1 MTPAAQTSDPRSR
14 QASVATEKSLPS
26 WLLADDPR
34 HSARPIDSVS
44 VAALAYLALPNLIFL
59 AGWLRWPFA
68 AFFSLLLLWSARTA
82 IDWRQVRWRCPYRAA
97 PALLIVATAF
107 AWCALGGA
115 GHFLAAPI
123 DWMVRDT
130 VLGDLV
136 FGEWPVAYAAK
147 EGTYYILRSAIG
159 YFLPA
164 AVVAKALG
172 VASADLALYLWTV
185 LGTAIFLFSLPL
197 PRRPGAGLALA
208 LLLVVSFSGM
218 DLLGVLASQGEWPEL
233 PVRLEWWTRFSYS
246 SLAAHLYWAPN
257 HALPIWLAS
266 ALFYRHWQHPAFP
279 GFALL
284 LLALLPIW
292 TPFGLPALLPFI
304 ALAVLQ
310 FLAEPR
316 RRPLPVVPLL
326 VMILMVT
333 LMARFLGMDVD
344 GIGTAPPL
352 AGATG
357 TASETATRDHLLAY
371 LAFVALEFGALA
383 LALWSRLRHS
393 RGILLFAT
401 LTLLLLPLLS
411 FGPSNDLL
419 LRASLASLVML
430 LLLTL
435 SVLRSAGRPTLD
447 LGYPWLIVLI
457 LLIGAFTPFHEAAR
471 ATMVPRWPPSYLQNL
486 VEQQGGSFP
495 PHYVARLDRPDMRLL
510 LREPSLTPDRERRR
524 TASSGGQR
532 ER

>member
-1 MTPAAQTSDPRSR
+1 MTPAVQSRDPGSGP
-14 QASVATEKSLPS
+14 ALATTGKPQPS
-26 WLLADDPR
+26 WLLAHDPL
-34 HSARPIDSVS
+34 HSATPIDSVS
-44 VAALAYLALPNLIFL
+44 VAALLYLALPNLIFF
-59 AGWLRWPFA
+59 AGWFRWPFA
-68 AFFSLLLLWSARTA
+68 ALFSLLLLWSARRA
-82 IDWRQVRWRCPYRAA
+82 LDWQHLSWRFPYGRTTT
-97 PALLIVATAF
+97 LLIVATAF

-123 DWMVRDT
+123 DWMVRDA

-136 FGEWPVAYAAK
+136 FGAWPVAYAEK

-164 AVVAKALG
+164 AVVAKALS
-172 VASADLALYLWTV
+172 VASADPALYLWTV
-185 LGTAIFLFSLPL
+185 VGTALFLFSLPL

-208 LLLVVSFSGM
+208 LLLVLSFSGM
-218 DLLGVLASQGEWPEL
+218 DLLGLLAYQGDWPEL

-257 HALPIWLAS
+257 HALPICLAS
-266 ALFYRHWQHPAFP
+266 TLFYRHWQHPAFP

-310 FLAEPR
+310 FLTGP

-326 VMILMVT
+326 VLILMVA
-333 LMARFLGMDVD
+333 LMARFLGMDIG

-383 LALWSRLRHS
+383 LALWPRLRHS
-393 RGILLFAT
+393 LGILLFAT
-401 LTLLLLPLLS
+401 LTLLLLPWLS

-435 SVLRSAGRPTLD
+435 SVLRSAGRPAVD
-447 LGYPWLIVLI
+447 VGYPWLIVLI

-471 ATMVPRWPPSYLQNL
+471 ATMVPRWPPSYVQNL
-486 VEQQGGSFP
+486 VEQQGGNFP
-495 PHYVARLDRPDMRLL
+495 PHYVARLDRPDVRLL

-524 TASSGGQR
+524 AASPGGQR
-532 ER
+532 QR

>member
-1 MTPAAQTSDPRSR
+1 LTPAAQTSDSKSR
-14 QASVATEKSLPS
+14 QASVASEKRLPS
-26 WLLADDPR
+26 WLLARDPR
-34 HSARPIDSVS
+34 HPARPIDSVS

-68 AFFSLLLLWSARTA
+68 VFFSLLLLWSARTA
-82 IDWRQVRWRCPYRAA
+82 IDWRQVRWRCPYGAA
-97 PALLIVATAF
+97 PALVIVSTAF

-123 DWMVRDT
+123 DWMVRDA

-136 FGEWPVAYAAK
+136 FGDWPVSYAEK
-147 EGTYYILRSAIG
+147 DGIHHILRSAIG

-172 VASADLALYLWTV
+172 IASADLALYLWTA
-185 LGTAIFLFSLPL
+185 LGTALFLFSLPL

-218 DLLGVLASQGEWPEL
+218 DLLGVLAYQGDWPEL

-279 GFALL
+279 GLALL

-292 TPFGLPALLPFI
+292 TPFGLPALLSFI
-304 ALAVLQ
+304 LLAVLQ
-310 FLAEPR
+310 LLAEPS
-316 RRPLPVVPLL
+316 RPLPIVPLL

-333 LMARFLGMDVD
+333 LMARFLGMDIG
-344 GIGTAPPL
+344 GIGAVPPL
-352 AGATG
+352 AGAAG

-371 LAFVALEFGALA
+371 FAFVALEFGALA
-383 LALWSRLRHS
+383 LALWPRLYHS
-393 RGILLFAT
+393 RDILLCAT

-435 SVLRSAGRPTLD
+435 SVLRSAGRPTV
-447 LGYPWLIVLI
+447 GMRYPWLIVLM

-471 ATMVPRWPPSYLQNL
+471 ATMVPRWPPSYVQNL

-510 LREPSLTPDRERRR
+510 LREPSLTPDHERRR
-524 TASSGGQR
+524 AASTGGQR
-532 ER
+532 GR

>member
-1 MTPAAQTSDPRSR
+1 M
-14 QASVATEKSLPS
+14 
-26 WLLADDPR
+26 LAHDRR
-34 HSARPIDSVS
+34 HSAKPIDLVS

-68 AFFSLLLLWSARTA
+68 VFFSLLLLWSARSA
-82 IDWRQVRWRCPYRAA
+82 VDWRQVRWHCPYRAA

-123 DWMVRDT
+123 DWMVRDA

-136 FGEWPVAYAAK
+136 FGDWPVAYAEK
-147 EGTYYILRSAIG
+147 EGTYFILRSAIG

-172 VASADLALYLWTV
+172 IASADLTLYLWTV
-185 LGTAIFLFSLPL
+185 LGTALFLFSLPL
-197 PRRPGAGLALA
+197 PRRPGAGLTLA

-218 DLLGVLASQGEWPEL
+218 DLLGVLAYQGDWPEV

-246 SLAAHLYWAPN
+246 SLSAHLYWAPN
-257 HALPIWLAS
+257 HALPICLAS

-284 LLALLPIW
+284 LLALLTIW
-292 TPFGLPALLPFI
+292 TPFSLPALLPLI
-304 ALAVLQ
+304 LLAVLQ
-310 FLAEPR
+310 FLSQPQQAP
-316 RRPLPVVPLL
+316 PTVVPLL
-326 VMILMVT
+326 VTILMVS
-333 LMARFLGMDVD
+333 LMVRFLSMDIG
-344 GIGTAPPL
+344 GIGTTPPL

-357 TASETATRDHLLAY
+357 TANETATRDHILAY
-371 LAFVALEFGALA
+371 LIFVALEFGALA
-383 LALWSRLRHS
+383 LALWSRLQHS
-393 RGILLFAT
+393 RGILLFAS

-419 LRASLASLVML
+419 LRVSLASLTML
-430 LLLTL
+430 MLLTL

-447 LGYPWLIVLI
+447 LGYPWLIVLM
-457 LLIGAFTPFHEAAR
+457 LFVGAFTPFHEAAR
-471 ATMVPRWPPSYLQNL
+471 ATMVPRWPPSYEQNL
-486 VEQQGGSFP
+486 IEQQGGSYP

-510 LREPSLTPDRERRR
+510 LREPSLTPDREHRRA
-524 TASSGGQR
+524 ASTGGQR

>member
-1 MTPAAQTSDPRSR
+1 MTPAVRSR
-14 QASVATEKSLPS
+14 DPGSGPELKTTGKPRPC
-26 WLLADDPR
+26 WLLAHDARD
-34 HSARPIDSVS
+34 SATPIDSIS
-44 VAALAYLALPNLIFL
+44 VAALLYLALPNLIFL

-68 AFFSLLLLWSARTA
+68 VFFSLLLLWSARTA
-82 IDWRQVRWRCPYRAA
+82 VNWRHVRWRGPYRAA
-97 PALLIVATAF
+97 TALLIVATAF

-123 DWMVRDT
+123 DWMVRDA

-136 FGEWPVAYAAK
+136 FGEWPVAYAEK
-147 EGTYYILRSAIG
+147 EGTHYILRSAIG

-185 LGTAIFLFSLPL
+185 LGTTLFLFSLPL
-197 PRRPGAGLALA
+197 PQRPGAGLALA

-218 DLLGVLASQGEWPEL
+218 DLLGVLAYQGDWPEL

-257 HALPIWLAS
+257 HALPICLAS

-304 ALAVLQ
+304 GLAVLQ
-310 FLAEPR
+310 FLAEP

-333 LMARFLGMDVD
+333 LMARFLGMDIG

-383 LALWSRLRHS
+383 LALWSRLQHS
-393 RGILLFAT
+393 RGILLCAT

-524 TASSGGQR
+524 AASPGGQR

>member
-1 MTPAAQTSDPRSR
+1 LTPPRQAPDPGSR
-14 QASVATEKSLPS
+14 QASAASEKRLPS
-26 WLLADDPR
+26 WLLAHDAR
-34 HSARPIDSVS
+34 HSAKSIDSVA
-44 VAALAYLALPNLIFL
+44 VAALFYLALPNLIFL

-68 AFFSLLLLWSARTA
+68 VFFSLLLLWSARSA
-82 IDWRQVRWRCPYRAA
+82 VDWRQVRWRCPYRAA

-123 DWMVRDT
+123 DWMVRDA

-136 FGEWPVAYAAK
+136 FGDWPVSYAEK
-147 EGTYYILRSAIG
+147 DGIHHILRSAIG

-164 AVVAKALG
+164 AVVAKTLG
-172 VASADLALYLWTV
+172 IASADLALYLWTV
-185 LGTAIFLFSLPL
+185 LGTAIFLLSLPL
-197 PRRPGAGLALA
+197 PRRPVAGLALA
-208 LLLVVSFSGM
+208 LLLVLSFSGM
-218 DLLGVLASQGEWPEL
+218 DLLGVLAYQGDWPEV

-304 ALAVLQ
+304 LLALLQ
-310 FLAEPR
+310 FLSRPR
-316 RRPLPVVPLL
+316 QPPPTVPL
-326 VMILMVT
+326 VVTILMVG
-333 LMARFLGMDVD
+333 LMARFLGMDIG

-383 LALWSRLRHS
+383 LALWSRLQHS
-393 RGILLFAT
+393 RGILLCAT

-435 SVLRSAGRPTLD
+435 SVLRAAGWPRGGVD
-447 LGYPWLIVLI
+447 YPWLIVLI

-510 LREPSLTPDRERRR
+510 LREPSPTPDRERRHA
-524 TASSGGQR
+524 ASPGGQR